1 MKAAPRSMKARPPN
15 WAAHPDKQKSNPYDD
30 CEQDCELFEI
40 HGSLPGYGGINRNT
54 DIEKIG

>member
-1 MKAAPRSMKARPPN
+1 MKARPPN